1 MNRRKQ
7 ERHAFSFSYLDVFFL
22 ILAGFVL
29 SLGINFANQKDAAV
43 SASTYRIE
51 VSASYDSRVYESAP
65 AEGEA
70 LFDENGARIGEVLK
84 TEFYQSEGEDLVLL
98 TCRIQGE
105 MPEPDETIRIETAK
119 SLNVAKILS
128 VSEEVGQ

>member
-29 SLGINFANQKDAAV
+29 SLGINFANQKDAAAA
-43 SASTYRIE
+43 ASTYRIE
-51 VSASYDSRVYESAP
+51 VSASYDSRVYVAAP

-70 LFDENGARIGEVLK
+70 LFDENGMCIGEVLK
-84 TEFYQSEGEDLVLL
+84 TEFYRSEGEDLVLL

-105 MPEPDETIRIETAK
+105 KPKPDETIRIETAK

-128 VSEEVGQ
+128 VSEEVDQ

>member
-51 VSASYDSRVYESAP
+51 VSASYDGRVYEVAP
-65 AEGEA
+65 VEGET

-84 TEFYQSEGEDLVLL
+84 TEFYRSEGEDLVLL

-105 MPEPDETIRIETAK
+105 KPKPDETIRIETAK

-128 VSEEVGQ
+128 VSEEVDQ